1 MIELRTD
8 HDGTRPAVGL
18 DGRKFPQAAELG
30 PLGLLERCVEL
41 GYDGVFF
48 RTILDVTPRLDTG
61 VLADVRDFAQEHSL
75 YIEMG
80 LGKVNPYNTSE
91 DRSIRSVGGGD
102 YLLGMTR
109 MIEAATAVGCTALW
123 ADTANYQGHEW
134 GLQANDR
141 FRTDTTW
148 QEQLRA
154 TTAYLG
160 RLAPVLRSHGAVIAI
175 ETHEE
180 ITTQEISDIADA
192 VGEDIVGVTLDL
204 ANVVVRGEDPIEATA
219 RVASLVRKTH
229 IRDVALFRTPHGI
242 RRQIRACGDGVI
254 DWPAVLRMLH
264 SSSHRVNLTIE
275 NATAKDHN
283 DIPCFDKDWLAGQ
296 PELRTPELL
305 RLLQLANEFE
315 DAVANGERPGSDDYY
330 TDPYPRE
337 SQEAFITR
345 CKLSLTEAWHT
356 FDPR

>member
-8 HDGTRPAVGL
+8 QDGTRPTVGL
-18 DGRKFPQAAELG
+18 DGRKFPQAADLG
-30 PLGLLERCVEL
+30 PLGLLERCAGL

-48 RTILDVTPRLDTG
+48 RTILDIAPSLDPG
-61 VLADVRDFAQEHSL
+61 LLADVRDCARERSL
-75 YIEMG
+75 YLEMG

-134 GLQANDR
+134 GLQAIDR

-154 TTAYLG
+154 TAEYLK
-160 RLAPVLRSHGAVIAI
+160 RLAPALRANGAVIAI

-180 ITTQEISDIADA
+180 ITTQEIADIAED
-192 VGEDIVGVTLDL
+192 VGDDVVGVTLDL
-204 ANVVVRGEDPIEATA
+204 ANVVVRGEDPIQATA
-219 RVASLVRKTH
+219 RVAGLVRKTH
-229 IRDVALFRTPHGI
+229 IRDIALFRTPHGI

-254 DWPAVLRMLH
+254 DWPEILRMLH
-264 SSSHRVNLTIE
+264 SSPHRVNLTIE

-283 DIPCFDKDWLAGQ
+283 DIPCFDQDWLAGQ

-305 RLLQLANEFE
+305 RLLQLANQFE
-315 DAVANGERPGSDDYY
+315 DAVANGQRPGSDDYY

-337 SQEAFITR
+337 SQEAFIAR
-345 CKLSLTEAWHT
+345 CKQTLTDAWRAL
-356 FDPR
+356 DLR